1 MYRLNNLSG
10 TFVKGN
16 VSVLLTSHN
25 EVLKKKFPKYT
36 ENGLKISNSVGI
48 LPMSSKFLTSLPNI
62 SNSMDL
68 NILDSRIPGKFS
80 VLISLINC
88 K

>member
-10 TFVKGN
+10 TFVNGN

-48 LPMSSKFLTSLPNI
+48 LPMSSKLLSSLPNI
-62 SNSMDL
+62 SNSMDF
-68 NILDSRIPGKFS
+68 NILDSRLPGKFS
-80 VLISLINC
+80 V